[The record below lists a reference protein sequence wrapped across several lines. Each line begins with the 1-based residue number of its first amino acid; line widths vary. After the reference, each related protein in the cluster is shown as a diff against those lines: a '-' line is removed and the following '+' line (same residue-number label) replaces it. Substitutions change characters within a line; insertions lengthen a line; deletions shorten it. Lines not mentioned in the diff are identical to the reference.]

1 MLEEA
6 IIDHLWLALL
16 LGFLFW
22 TGDYYLAQYGRH
34 LYHTGV
40 KERLVFEGLYDPP
53 PELTKLGRMS
63 WMPSVRFLGG
73 IPFLL
78 LGIYAVWKIMV
89 LEVQHEEVF
98 AFLIGGLILYRLAT
112 GIHRI
117 RNIALFRLLREPDNL
132 EGQGTF
138 SARLGFSLTY
148 IDLYAFTV
156 LYLLLALLEGS
167 WFLFG
172 GALTC
177 LISSRKQRDW
187 VLTRT

>member
-1 MLEEA
+1 MVEEA
-6 IIDHLWLALL
+6 IIDQVWLALL

-22 TGDYYLAQYGRH
+22 TTDYYLAQYERY
-34 LYHTGV
+34 LYHAGV
-40 KERLVFEGLYDPP
+40 KERLVFEGLYDPAP
-53 PELTKLGRMS
+53 TLTKMGRMS
-63 WMPSVRFLGG
+63 WLPSVRFLGG
-73 IPFLL
+73 IQFLL

-89 LEVQHEEVF
+89 LEIQREEVF
-98 AFLIGGLILYRLAT
+98 AFLIGGLILYRMAT
-112 GIHRI
+112 GIHRFH
-117 RNIALFRLLREPDNL
+117 NIVLFRQVQKPDNL
-132 EGQGTF
+132 EGQATF
-138 SARLGFSLTY
+138 SSRLGFTLFY

-156 LYLLLALLEGS
+156 LYLLLSLLEGS